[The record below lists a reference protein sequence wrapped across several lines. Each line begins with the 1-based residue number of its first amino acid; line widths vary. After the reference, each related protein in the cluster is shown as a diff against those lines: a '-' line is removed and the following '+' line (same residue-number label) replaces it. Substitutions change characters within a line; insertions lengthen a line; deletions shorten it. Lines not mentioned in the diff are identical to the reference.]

1 MNEQNFTL
9 QPFNLTNSLSDLKIT
24 GSIACNGNKLTI
36 SYALLGDL
44 TKVEIPTPADLLKRK
59 YDLWEETCFEF
70 FVGIKNSPDY
80 WEFNLSS
87 AGHWNVFHL
96 ENYRQGLQ
104 EEMTFTSLPFSVQ
117 QKSDALLVDLEVDL
131 NKFILVEQS
140 LEVGITTV
148 IKSKEGNLSYWAL
161 THYGEEADFHQRE
174 SFIVEL

>member
-1 MNEQNFTL
+1 MNEQNFYL
-9 QPFNLTNSLSDLKIT
+9 QPFDLTSSLPDIKIT
-24 GSIACNGNKLTI
+24 GSIARNGNKLTI
-36 SYALLGDL
+36 YYALLGDL

-80 WEFNLSS
+80 WEFNLSP

-104 EEMTFTSLPFSVQ
+104 EEMIVTSLPFSVQ
-117 QKSDALLVDLEVDL
+117 QKSDALLVTLEVDL
-131 NKFILVEQS
+131 NKFMPTEQS

-161 THYGEEADFHQRE
+161 THCGEEADFHRRE
-174 SFIVEL
+174 SFVVEL

>member
-1 MNEQNFTL
+1 M
-9 QPFNLTNSLSDLKIT
+9 
-24 GSIACNGNKLTI
+24 
-36 SYALLGDL
+36 

-70 FVGIKNSPDY
+70 FVGIKNYPDY

-104 EEMTFTSLPFSVQ
+104 EEMAVTSLPFSVE
-117 QKSDALLVDLEVDL
+117 QKSDALLVTLEIDL
-131 NKFILVEQS
+131 NKFMPTEQS

-148 IKSKEGNLSYWAL
+148 IKSKDGNLSYWAL
-161 THYGEEADFHQRE
+161 THCGEEADFHRRE
-174 SFIVEL
+174 SFVVEL

>member
-1 MNEQNFTL
+1 MNEQNFSL
-9 QPFNLTNSLSDLKIT
+9 QPFDLTSSLPDIKIT
-24 GSIACNGNKLTI
+24 GSIARNGNKLTI
-36 SYALLGDL
+36 CYALLGDL
-44 TKVEIPTPADLLKRK
+44 TKVQIPASADLLKRK

-80 WEFNLSS
+80 WEFNLSP

-104 EEMTFTSLPFSVQ
+104 EEMAVTSLPFSVQ
-117 QKSDALLVDLEVDL
+117 QKSDALLVTLEVDL
-131 NKFILVEQS
+131 NKFISAEQS

-161 THYGEEADFHQRE
+161 THCGEEADFHRRE

>member
-1 MNEQNFTL
+1 MNEQNFSL
-9 QPFNLTNSLSDLKIT
+9 QPFDLTNSLPDIKIT
-24 GSIACNGNKLTI
+24 GSIARNANKLTI

-70 FVGIKNSPDY
+70 FVGIKNYPDY
-80 WEFNLSS
+80 WEFNLSP

-104 EEMTFTSLPFSVQ
+104 EEMAVTSLPFSVE
-117 QKSDALLVDLEVDL
+117 QKSDALLVTLEVDL

-140 LEVGITTV
+140 LEVGVTSV
-148 IKSKEGNLSYWAL
+148 IKSKDGNLSYWAL
-161 THYGEEADFHQRE
+161 THSGEEADFHRRE
-174 SFIVEL
+174 SFVVEL

>member
-1 MNEQNFTL
+1 MNEQNFSL
-9 QPFNLTNSLSDLKIT
+9 QPFNLTSSLSDLKIT
-24 GSIACNGNKLTI
+24 GSIARNGKKLTI

-44 TKVEIPTPADLLKRK
+44 TKVEIPTPAELLKRK

-80 WEFNLSS
+80 WEFNLSP

-104 EEMTFTSLPFSVQ
+104 EEMIVTSLPFSVE
-117 QKSDALLVDLEVDL
+117 QKSDALLVDLEIDL
-131 NKFILVEQS
+131 DRFILAEQS

-161 THYGEEADFHQRE
+161 THCGEEADFHRRE
-174 SFIVEL
+174 SFVVEL